1 MVAILLGDGFEE
13 MEALCPCDCLRRA
26 GVEVKLAA
34 VGAGLGV
41 AGGQGIT
48 GTADSRGVAQPAG
61 GGRLILRDGRRGGDF
76 RKPRGAGL
84 Y

>member
-34 VGAGLGV
+34 VGAALQV
-41 AGGQGIT
+41 TVMPWAPVT
-48 GTADSRGVAQPAG
+48 CLA
-61 GGRLILRDGRRGGDF
+61 LIHI
-76 RKPRGAGL
+76 
-84 Y
+84 